1 MNSEIQ
7 GGLGE
12 SFPSKE
18 QKVKI
23 REPCCSKSK
32 HLQKFDFF
40 FFLKTEMIEFLL
52 INLYNN
58 PRNQA
63 SFL

>member
-23 REPCCSKSK
+23 REPCCDKVK
-32 HLQKFDFF
+32 AFAEVP
-40 FFLKTEMIEFLL
+40 FFLLETEMIEFLL

-58 PRNQA
+58 PRNQT
-63 SFL
+63 SF